1 MVRRSPATRTGAI
14 WRSGRRTARC
24 RYRPTPKR
32 SQGSA
37 PMLEMMLCSL
47 FTLVPD
53 YLYRRYW
60 QGKRFG
66 HELNLYTV
74 WFELRWGITGCLI
87 LTVLLITTV
96 FYNHPATT
104 NVTLFF
110 RTVPILPE
118 GSGRVAEIF
127 VGTSGPIKKGEPI
140 FRLDSTKQE
149 AALETTK
156 RKIAEVDAALVVAK
170 ADVVK
175 AEGQLRQAKGA
186 LQQAQDELDTKQEL
200 HRRNP
205 GIVPQRDIEKLQV
218 AVDANEG
225 AVAAADASRQAT
237 EIRVASVL
245 PAEKASAEAEL
256 AAAQVDLDK
265 TVIRAGVNGRVEQFS
280 LRVGDIVNPM
290 MRPAGVLIPEGA
302 GQRSLQ
308 AGFNQIEAQIINPGM
323 IAEVTCVSKP
333 FTVIPMV
340 VTDVQDYIAAGQFR
354 GGEQLIDAQ
363 QVARPGTLLAF
374 LEPLYKGGLEGVTP
388 GSSCIANAYSNN
400 HDAIHAPGTGTM
412 KGIALHAV
420 DALALVHALILRLQ
434 ALVLPF
440 KTLVFSGH

>member
-1 MVRRSPATRTGAI
+1 
-14 WRSGRRTARC
+14 
-24 RYRPTPKR
+24 
-32 SQGSA
+32 
-37 PMLEMMLCSL
+37 MLEMLVVSL
-47 FTLVPD
+47 FTILPD
-53 YLYRRYW
+53 YLYRRYA

-66 HELNLYTV
+66 QEINLYTV
-74 WFELRWGITGCLI
+74 WFELRWGITSCLVV
-87 LTVLLITTV
+87 TVLLITV
-96 FYNHPATT
+96 IFYNHPATT

-110 RTVPILPE
+110 RTVPIVPE
-118 GSGRVAEIF
+118 TNGRVAEVF
-127 VGTSGPIKKGEPI
+127 VGLSGPVTKGAPI

-149 AALETTK
+149 AALETAK
-156 RKIAEVDAALVVAK
+156 RKIAEVEAASVMAK
-170 ADVVK
+170 ADIVK

-186 LQQAQDELDTKQEL
+186 LQQAQDELDTKREL
-200 HRRNP
+200 QRRNA

-225 AVAAADASRQAT
+225 AVAAADAARQAT

-265 TVIRAGVNGRVEQFS
+265 TVVRAGVNGRVEQFT
-280 LRVGDIVNPM
+280 LRAGDIVNPM